1 MQAHLCAAGCRPV
14 HHEGLA
20 KLLVLKFTACR
31 LNVNA
36 VQDDEIK
43 DAWLIISNTDKIIR
57 L

>member
-1 MQAHLCAAGCRPV
+1 V
-14 HHEGLA
+14 HHEGFA
-20 KLLVLKFTACR
+20 KLLVLKFTVRR

>member
-14 HHEGLA
+14 HHEGFV
-20 KLLVLKFTACR
+20 KLLVLKFIVRR

>member
-1 MQAHLCAAGCRPV
+1 MHAHLCAAGCRPV
-14 HHEGLA
+14 HHEGFA
-20 KLLVLKFTACR
+20 KLLVLKFTVRR

>member
-14 HHEGLA
+14 HHEGFA
-20 KLLVLKFTACR
+20 KLLVLKFTVRR
-31 LNVNA
+31 LNFNA

>member
-14 HHEGLA
+14 HHEGFA
-20 KLLVLKFTACR
+20 KLLVLKFTVHR